1 MLESE
6 NNMNN
11 LEVKHVSFLDA
22 DLVAAKDENGTI
34 WAGVR
39 WMCDGMGLTRN
50 QRDNQIEKIKSDSV
64 LSKGAGNLKLPTAGG
79 DQAVWCLK
87 LDFVPLWL
95 AKINI
100 TPAMKA
106 DTPELAANL
115 ETYQIKAK
123 DVLAAAFLPQQ
134 QMQLSDSELM
144 AKALLVAQKTI
155 EAREAR
161 ISELSEQ
168 NTALLAENEQQR
180 QTIADFE
187 PVRQYVDVILESTG
201 VMATTQIAADYGL
214 SAKALNRILHE
225 AGVQHKVNGQ
235 WLLYKKYMGLGYTK
249 SKTIN
254 ITHSDG
260 RPDTKMQTYW
270 TQKGRLII
278 HNILT
283 ARGIQAVMDR
293 EKEA

>member
-1 MLESE
+1 
-6 NNMNN
+6 MNN
-11 LEVKHVSFLDA
+11 LEVKHVDFMGA

-39 WMCDGMGLTRN
+39 WMCDGIGLTRN

-64 LSKGAGNLKLPTAGG
+64 LSKGAGNLTLPTAGG
-79 DQAVWCLK
+79 NQAVWCLE
-87 LDFVPLWL
+87 LDFIPLWL

-100 TPAMKA
+100 TPSMKS
-106 DTPELAANL
+106 DTPEVAARL
-115 ETYQIKAK
+115 EAYQLKAK
-123 DVLAAAFLPQQ
+123 DVLAAVFMPQQ
-134 QMQLSDSELM
+134 PMQLSDSELM
-144 AKALLVAQKTI
+144 ARAILVAQKTI
-155 EAREAR
+155 EARDAR
-161 ISELSEQ
+161 ISELTEQ

-235 WLLYKKYMGLGYTK
+235 WILYREHMGKGYTD
-249 SKTIN
+249 SRTFP
-254 ITHSDG
+254 ITRRNGAKDSAVH
-260 RPDTKMQTYW
+260 TYW
-270 TQKGRLII
+270 TQKGRLMI

-283 ARGIQAVMDR
+283 GKGITALMDR
-293 EKEA
+293 KEG